1 MTSEF
6 DYWITGRKQIYVETY
21 ENLSSLKEKKGNA
34 SELVKLQ
41 RELLN
46 LEIIDDE
53 EIKKKKNMRLRKF

>member
-53 EIKKKKNMRLRKF
+53 EMKKKKNMRLRKF